1 MDVEYTW
8 ILLQEKIFG
17 NAPRFYWLGR
27 LSSMRLRDEKIVI
40 LARYRAGHLFIKHG
54 NLVQD
59 PIINVSFLII
69 VYLIKIPF
77 ELCLVEERL

>member
-1 MDVEYTW
+1 MYVEYTW

-27 LSSMRLRDEKIVI
+27 LSSRRLMDGKIDI
-40 LARYRAGHLFIKHG
+40 LARYRGHLFIKHE

-59 PIINVSFLII
+59 LIINISIL
-69 VYLIKIPF
+69 YLIKIPL

>member
-27 LSSMRLRDEKIVI
+27 LSSMRLRDDGKIVI
-40 LARYRAGHLFIKHG
+40 LARYRGHLFIKHE

-59 PIINVSFLII
+59 LIINISIL
-69 VYLIKIPF
+69 YLIKIPL